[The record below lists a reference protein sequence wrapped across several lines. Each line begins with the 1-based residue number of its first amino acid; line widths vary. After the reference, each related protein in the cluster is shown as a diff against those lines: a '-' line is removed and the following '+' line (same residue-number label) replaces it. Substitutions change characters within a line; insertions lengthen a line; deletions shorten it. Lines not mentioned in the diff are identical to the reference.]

1 MTDQSKISELI
12 ERSSLGT
19 TGARGL
25 RGRTPPEVAQRIL
38 DRAAEHD
45 RTRDDGT
52 AIPSGVADL
61 VREIRD
67 GDPAAWEKI
76 IRRYGQS
83 VSSTVRS
90 FRLHD
95 AAALEAVQMT
105 WLRLAENA
113 DLVRCPEHLS
123 WWLVTTARRECL
135 RILRQAE
142 SGPNLTEPAPE
153 TTANPS
159 VHPDLPTTLDLT
171 QTVWEPVA
179 HERGRRRSRLG
190 AGRQGRRGHDR

>member
-38 DRAAEHD
+38 DRAAEHG

-52 AIPSGVADL
+52 ATPSGVADL
-61 VREIRD
+61 SRQIRD

-90 FRLHD
+90 FRLQEAD
-95 AAALEAVQMT
+95 ALDATQMT

-113 DLVRCPEHLS
+113 HRVQFPERLG
-123 WWLVTTARRECL
+123 WWLVTTARHECL

-142 SGPNLTEPAPE
+142 SGPNLTDAAPK

-159 VHPDLPTTLDLT
+159 VHPELPTTLDLT
-171 QTVWEPVA
+171 QTVWKLVA